1 MVERR
6 RGLGRGLGALIP
18 SGEPETP
25 RTAAGSQNE
34 AADVRQKPESSPRR
48 QRTGSGGGAKPPR
61 TSGDAKNTASTGKGP
76 KTVTAGEDSPSSTRT
91 TTRRKATSSSA
102 GPDAAK
108 KAGSGAKQSSKVTEV
123 DAPSRAGVEKTAK
136 SKRSTVGKAPTGEAK
151 TADAKKSSGAD
162 TDTGTGSA
170 DAESARGNATS
181 PENSGAHAD
190 FDQPANSSGHLV
202 EAAQDSTKRENT
214 GQKDRNRAND
224 VSRETSGLGASR
236 SGARTA
242 DATGRT
248 AQRRRDMG
256 QALRSTTNV
265 SRPVDM
271 FFLPSD
277 PDSFSGAPSSP
288 VGSSHA
294 SSDDDAVSQQTSRR
308 DETSSESTTCTPAFE
323 RDSFLPQTPVTFSEI
338 DQKPFGGAAS
348 ELDVS
353 SREVDVSRETSAAR
367 GSEASGPQRAGEE
380 PTGRGTKTRDG
391 DASLLAENSPETAP
405 DSVVSAPE
413 KLPAPAEASG
423 DDADLRAVPGAT
435 FAELAVTDIH
445 PNRKQPRQVFDEDEL
460 EELAFSVKELGV
472 LQPIVVRPSRDGGPE
487 TYELVMG
494 ERRWR
499 AVQAA
504 GIDSIPA
511 IVRETADDD
520 LLRDALLEN
529 LHRAQLNPLEEAAAY
544 QQLMEEFGAT
554 QEQLS
559 ERIGRSR
566 PQISNT
572 LRLLRL
578 PALVQRRVAAGVLS
592 SGHARALL
600 ALTDPAEMERLAQ
613 RIVAEGLSVRATEEA
628 VALSDGLKRQSSRR
642 KAPSTRH
649 DDRLGYIAD
658 AFSDKLDTSVK
669 IQLGARKGKMT
680 IEFASVEDLN
690 RIIDVLDPKL
700 DPES

>member
-1 MVERR
+1 M
-6 RGLGRGLGALIP
+6 
-18 SGEPETP
+18 
-25 RTAAGSQNE
+25 
-34 AADVRQKPESSPRR
+34 
-48 QRTGSGGGAKPPR
+48 
-61 TSGDAKNTASTGKGP
+61 
-76 KTVTAGEDSPSSTRT
+76 
-91 TTRRKATSSSA
+91 
-102 GPDAAK
+102 
-108 KAGSGAKQSSKVTEV
+108 
-123 DAPSRAGVEKTAK
+123 
-136 SKRSTVGKAPTGEAK
+136 
-151 TADAKKSSGAD
+151 
-162 TDTGTGSA
+162 
-170 DAESARGNATS
+170 
-181 PENSGAHAD
+181 
-190 FDQPANSSGHLV
+190 
-202 EAAQDSTKRENT
+202 
-214 GQKDRNRAND
+214 
-224 VSRETSGLGASR
+224 
-236 SGARTA
+236 
-242 DATGRT
+242 
-248 AQRRRDMG
+248 
-256 QALRSTTNV
+256 
-265 SRPVDM
+265 
-271 FFLPSD
+271 
-277 PDSFSGAPSSP
+277 
-288 VGSSHA
+288 
-294 SSDDDAVSQQTSRR
+294 
-308 DETSSESTTCTPAFE
+308 
-323 RDSFLPQTPVTFSEI
+323 
-338 DQKPFGGAAS
+338 
-348 ELDVS
+348 
-353 SREVDVSRETSAAR
+353 
-367 GSEASGPQRAGEE
+367 
-380 PTGRGTKTRDG
+380 
-391 DASLLAENSPETAP
+391 AP
-405 DSVVSAPE
+405 DSAAGVPE
-413 KLPAPAEASG
+413 NPPATAEVSG

-460 EELAFSVKELGV
+460 AELAFSVKELGV

-628 VALSDGLKRQSSRR
+628 VALSDGLKRQSTRR

-658 AFSDKLDTSVK
+658 AFSDRLDTSVK

-700 DPES
+700 DPEN